1 VEEKTKNS
9 LRIHSGLILA
19 ETLCVSG
26 FVIELIRAQSGNGL
40 SWVYVFEWPLFGG
53 YAIYMWRKLLK
64 DSRGQGGVPSV
75 SSGPDAALDEYNAY
89 LHSVHHPNANLSR
102 GDQGDEGDEAAPRAT

>member
-9 LRIHSGLILA
+9 LRIHAGLLIA
-19 ETLCVSG
+19 EILCVSG
-26 FVIELIRAQSGNGL
+26 FVVELVRAQSGNGL

-64 DSRGQGGVPSV
+64 DSRDGVSAPAV
-75 SSGPDAALDEYNAY
+75 SSSPDAALDKYNAY
-89 LHSVHHPNANLSR
+89 LQSVHHPTSTENVSR
-102 GDQGDEGDEAAPRAT
+102 GERDEADPKAS

>member
-9 LRIHSGLILA
+9 LRIHAGLLIA

-26 FVIELIRAQSGNGL
+26 FVIEVLRAHSGNGL

-64 DSRGQGGVPSV
+64 DSRDDGVGSTRAPGS
-75 SSGPDAALDEYNAY
+75 DAALDEYNAY
-89 LHSVHHPNANLSR
+89 LQSVHYPASASNKLG
-102 GDQGDEGDEAAPRAT
+102 GDRDDESDSQAS

>member
-9 LRIHSGLILA
+9 LRIHAGLLIA
-19 ETLCVSG
+19 EVLCVAG

-64 DSRGQGGVPSV
+64 DSREGASALDRPA
-75 SSGPDAALDEYNAY
+75 GPDAALDEYNAY
-89 LHSVHHPNANLSR
+89 LQSIHHPTSTTKVPHDER
-102 GDQGDEGDEAAPRAT
+102 GDAAS